1 MDSRG
6 FSVVALIVALLASGS
21 AIFLLVSPGNN
32 EEAAKLGIVAGF
44 SFVASLIYGVIAWL
58 SARKRRRV

>member
-6 FSVVALIVALLASGS
+6 FSVVALIVALLATGS
-21 AIFLLVSPGNN
+21 AIYFLLSPGNN

-44 SFVASLIYGVIAWL
+44 GYVAAMIYGVVAWL
-58 SARKRRRV
+58 GARRRRRL

>member
-6 FSVVALIVALLASGS
+6 FSVVAFIVALLASGS
-21 AIFLLVSPGNN
+21 AIFLLFSPGNN

-58 SARKRRRV
+58 HARKRRRV